1 MKTRRLVA
9 RILCNARQSGT
20 QRTRVTSPGRMELSV
35 WRASGTKGSKSL
47 KRLVGAQRIR
57 TETLRAAKFWRSG
70 MFRST
75 AMTTLK
81 LSDSA
86 ASSRRPFFSP
96 AKPANRTVW
105 QL

>member
-1 MKTRRLVA
+1 
-9 RILCNARQSGT
+9 
-20 QRTRVTSPGRMELSV
+20 
-35 WRASGTKGSKSL
+35 
-47 KRLVGAQRIR
+47 
-57 TETLRAAKFWRSG
+57 